1 MGKTFLILGGYGNT
15 GILISEFLLRN
26 TDSKLIVAGRNAVK
40 AIKAAKYLNEK
51 FFDERVTALEI
62 NAADKKSLTE
72 RFKEADMVIT
82 ASSTLKHIT
91 KIAEAAIE
99 AGIDYLDINLSSEEK
114 ITKLKSL
121 EDRIKEKKL
130 LFITECGF
138 HPGLPST
145 LVNYAALQF
154 DKLEV
159 ANVASL
165 IKMNWKELEFS
176 ESTISEMAKEFKN
189 FKPFVYRDK
198 QWQKLSFNNYKKF
211 DFDDDYK
218 GITCAP
224 LMLEEMRNLPIKYP
238 TLREAGHYVSGFNTY
253 VDYFIIPLGMLG
265 MKIIPGFSHQTFGKL
280 LIHGLRK
287 SNPSVLKSMVLVSA
301 VGRKG
306 NLTKEFKIKLSHV
319 HGYWLTAASVTA
331 VLFQYLLGNYTESGL
346 FFQGELVDTSAF
358 LKDIE
363 NLGVRVSICV

>member
-15 GILISEFLLRN
+15 GILISEFLLKN
-26 TDSKLIVAGRNAVK
+26 TDSKLIVAGRNAEK
-40 AIKAAKYLNEK
+40 AIKAAKALNEK
-51 FFDERVTALEI
+51 FFDERVTALQI
-62 NAADKKSLTE
+62 NAADKRSLPE
-72 RFKEADMVIT
+72 RFKEADMVIA
-82 ASSTLKHIT
+82 ASSTLKHIS

-99 AGIDYLDINLSSEEK
+99 AGIDFLDINLSSQEK
-114 ITKLKSL
+114 ITKLKLL
-121 EDRIKEKKL
+121 EERIKEKKL
-130 LFITECGF
+130 LFVTECGF
-138 HPGLPST
+138 HPGLPSV
-145 LVNYAALQF
+145 LVNHAAAQF

-176 ESTISEMAKEFKN
+176 ESTVSEMANEFKYY
-189 FKPFVYRDK
+189 KPYVYRDK
-198 QWQKLSFNNYKKF
+198 QWKKLSFNNYKKF
-211 DFDDDYK
+211 DFDEDYK

-238 TLREAGHYVSGFNTY
+238 TLREAGHYVAGFNKY
-253 VDYFIIPLGMLG
+253 VDYLIIPVGIWG
-265 MKIIPGFSHQTFGKL
+265 MKIIPGFNNQTFGKL

-287 SNPSVLKSMVLVSA
+287 SKPPVLKSMILISA

-331 VLFQYLLGNYTESGL
+331 LLFQYLRGSFNESGL
-346 FFQGELVDTSAF
+346 FFQGELVDSSIF
-358 LKDIE
+358 LKDLE
-363 NLGVRVSICV
+363 NLGVRVNICS